1 MGDVADIGEVE
12 EVLVGADLNCVLAAL
27 VGVENACKSL
37 DVAFAK
43 DTSGTDGGSEKLAAL
58 LAVGFE
64 NDLLCL
70 CLRVVSC

>member
-12 EVLVGADLNCVLAAL
+12 EVLVGADLDRVLAAL
-27 VGVENACKSL
+27 VGVENARESL

-43 DTSGTDGGSEKLAAL
+43 DTGGTDGSREKLAAL
-58 LAVGFE
+58 LAVGLE

-70 CLRVVSC
+70 CLGAIPC